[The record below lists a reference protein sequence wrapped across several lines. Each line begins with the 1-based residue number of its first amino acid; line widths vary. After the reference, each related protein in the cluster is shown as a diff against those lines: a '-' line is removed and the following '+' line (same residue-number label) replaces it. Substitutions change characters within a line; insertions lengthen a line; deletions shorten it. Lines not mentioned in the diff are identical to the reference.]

1 MELVS
6 IERFSR
12 TNIQNRDKAFQEYLG
27 IAIIQ
32 YRELEM
38 LLIMAHLMVLILEKL
53 RWHKVSFFCH
63 INSNSNGSIC

>member
-53 RWHKVSFFCH
+53 R
-63 INSNSNGSIC
+63 